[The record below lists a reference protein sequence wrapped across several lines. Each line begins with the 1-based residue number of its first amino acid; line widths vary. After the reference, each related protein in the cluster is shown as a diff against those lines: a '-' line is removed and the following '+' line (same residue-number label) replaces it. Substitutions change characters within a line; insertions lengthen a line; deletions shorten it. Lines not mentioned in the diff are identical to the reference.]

1 MDPAIPSEYSTQVYA
16 VTEGILSFFK
26 STELITV
33 DLHRKLTRDLHLKLT
48 RLDGLIMAVMIFFF
62 QSVYPPVVLKLSV

>member
-1 MDPAIPSEYSTQVYA
+1 M
-16 VTEGILSFFK
+16 
-26 STELITV
+26 TV
-33 DLHRKLTRDLHLKLT
+33 DLHLKLTRDLYLKLT